1 MEHDDH
7 DEGLTTAGRRYLI
20 SDRELDALAEA
31 EMAFSRWERTR
42 HWWLAG
48 CIDGASRDDDADV
61 A

>member
-7 DEGLTTAGRRYLI
+7 DEGLTTA
-20 SDRELDALAEA
+20 ALAAA
-31 EMAFSRWERTR
+31 ERAFTRWGRAR
-42 HWWLAG
+42 AWWLAG